1 MMEEHVNKVSN
12 MTCMLK
18 ELNVIDHNNN
28 IDVTA
33 MKEDMKQYKVDAEYV
48 HFWILTIDHL
58 DAEPVV

>member
-1 MMEEHVNKVSN
+1 MEEHVNKVSN

-48 HFWILTIDHL
+48 HI
-58 DAEPVV
+58 

>member
-33 MKEDMKQYKVDAEYV
+33 MKEDMKQYKVDAENV
-48 HFWILTIDHL
+48 HIWILTIDHL